1 MPDLPK
7 EQLAGCPLAGPGW
20 SGSRPPAPP
29 KPGELFVRPLL
40 PLSPFPK
47 GQNPK
52 PYAPNSASSPSPSK
66 RPRRR
71 QQCRHGRNVGFD
83 FVGELASRGW
93 HPPQERRRG
102 NPCLPPLYSRPHLLE
117 FLLFVSTRQFKRPML
132 FLGYYRWNATD
143 SEGFVFIGI
152 PGSQN
157 WSSSYTQIK

>member
-1 MPDLPK
+1 MPDLRRNCWPVVPSRVP
-7 EQLAGCPLAGPGW
+7 AGQARARQPHPNLGNSSFVLFFPCRLSQKAKTLNHTRLTP
-20 SGSRPPAPP
+20 RPPPP
-29 KPGELFVRPLL
+29 
-40 PLSPFPK
+40 
-47 GQNPK
+47 
-52 PYAPNSASSPSPSK
+52 PSK

-93 HPPQERRRG
+93 HPSQERRRG